1 MLDALV
7 QEIRYLCQLE
17 THRVTSGLVYLATPH
32 AQPPYNNPVSP
43 PPNPDAVNPNAVTS
57 SLRDRAATFGLTNDE
72 FTQVVA
78 HLGREPNALEAG
90 MFGALWSE
98 HCGYKNSRPLLKKL
112 PTEGKAVLQGPGENA
127 GVVDIGG
134 GWAVAFKMESHN
146 HPSAVEPVQGA
157 ATGVGG
163 ILRDI
168 FAMGARPFAVLDS
181 LRFGELTSA
190 RTRHLLNG
198 VVDGIAHYG
207 NAIGVPTVGGEI
219 TFSACYEENPLVNV
233 MALGL
238 MRHEALQSGTV
249 GEVGNKLIYVGS
261 KTGRDGLGG
270 AVFASADLSAT
281 SQADRPAV
289 QVGDPFMEKL
299 LLEACLEAIAQD
311 LVIGVQDMG
320 AAGLTSSVAEMAYR
334 AGRGVDLWLDA
345 VPRRETGMTPLEVLL
360 SESQER
366 MVLSARPGRERE
378 LLALLEH
385 WELDAVEIGEVAAHA
400 FFRILE
406 NGETVGEMPVA
417 ALNEAPT
424 YTREGIESAEVRAA
438 RETPINVPVPADL
451 GAALV
456 KLLSSP
462 TIASKRPVFRRY
474 DHQVMTN
481 TVVLPGQADA
491 AVMRVKGTERG
502 VAATTDCNPRYVY
515 LSPKLGAM
523 HAVAEA
529 ARNLACVGATP
540 LAITDNLNFGNPT
553 RSDVY
558 FELSE
563 AVDGLRQACLALST
577 PVTGG
582 NVSLYNQYQTGTGV
596 RAIYPTPTVGMVGVL
611 PDISKRATMG
621 FKREGDVILLVGE
634 NTEELGASEYLAQY
648 GLEIGQP
655 PRLDLERAKAL
666 SEGVSTLIQAGLCD
680 TAHDLSDGGL
690 AVALAEM
697 VLAGN
702 RGAKVTLES
711 ALRADALLFGEAA
724 SRVLLAVS
732 GDQVEA
738 VKAHLKGYGLP
749 VASIGTVSGERL
761 TLTAHDQPFT
771 LSLTDLRTAFETPLQ
786 NALEG

>member
-1 MLDALV
+1 
-7 QEIRYLCQLE
+7 
-17 THRVTSGLVYLATPH
+17 
-32 AQPPYNNPVSP
+32 
-43 PPNPDAVNPNAVTS
+43 
-57 SLRDRAATFGLTNDE
+57 
-72 FTQVVA
+72 
-78 HLGREPNALEAG
+78 

-127 GVVDIGG
+127 GVVDIGD

-181 LRFGELTSA
+181 LRFGNLESA

-198 VVDGIAHYG
+198 VVDGVAHYG

-249 GEVGNKLIYVGS
+249 GEVGNRLIYVGS
-261 KTGRDGLGG
+261 RTGRDGLGG
-270 AVFASADLSAT
+270 AVFASADLSES

-289 QVGDPFMEKL
+289 QVGDPFVEKL

-334 AGRGVDLWLDA
+334 AGRGVDLWIDA
-345 VPRRETGMTPLEVLL
+345 VPRRETGMSALEVLL

-366 MVLSARPGRERE
+366 MVLSARPGCEAE

-385 WELDAVEIGEVAAHA
+385 WELDAVEIGEVAEHA

-406 NGETVGEMPVA
+406 NGKTAGEMPVA

-424 YTREGIESAEVRAA
+424 YTREGIESDEVRAA
-438 RETPINVPVPADL
+438 RKTPVNVPVPDDL
-451 GAALV
+451 GKALLKV
-456 KLLSSP
+456 LSSP

-491 AVMRVKGTERG
+491 AVMRVKGFPRG
-502 VAATTDCNPRYVY
+502 VAATTDCTPRYVY

-540 LAITDNLNFGNPT
+540 LAITNNLNFGNPT

-558 FELSE
+558 FEISE
-563 AVDGLRQACLALST
+563 AVDGLREACLALET

-582 NVSLYNQYQTGTGV
+582 NVSLYNQYGTGSGV
-596 RAIYPTPTVGMVGVL
+596 KAIYPTPTVGMVGVL
-611 PDISKRATMG
+611 PDVTKRATVS
-621 FKREGDVILLVGE
+621 FKRDGDVILLVGE
-634 NTEELGASEYLAQY
+634 NTDELGGSEYLARLY
-648 GLEIGQP
+648 GLEIGHP
-655 PRLDLERAKAL
+655 PRLELERAKAL
-666 SEGVSTLIQAGLCD
+666 NEGVSSLVQAGLCD
-680 TAHDLSDGGL
+680 TAHDLSDDGL

-697 VLAGN
+697 MLAGN
-702 RGAKVTLES
+702 RGAKVSLED
-711 ALRADALLFGEAA
+711 AIRPDALLFGEAA
-724 SRVLLAVS
+724 SRVLLAVPAAEVDGVTERLRS
-732 GDQVEA
+732 
-738 VKAHLKGYGLP
+738 HTLP
-749 VASIGTVSGERL
+749 VTSIGTVAGEGL
-761 TLTAHDQPFT
+761 ELALTAHEQT
-771 LSLTDLRTAFETPLQ
+771 LNLSLTDLCTAFETPLQ
-786 NALEG
+786 NALEGTL